1 MVEFPVQSLVISWE
15 KLGMLREVM
24 RTWTGFPK
32 KQGTFI
38 PDVSPRTV
46 TLFSSPGQIERN
58 FVRLI
63 PFPSCV
69 HKKFLQIWLIF

>member
-1 MVEFPVQSLVISWE
+1 MFRRGGSFFKHYSLLLLLLIPPPHMVEFPVQSLVISWE

-38 PDVSPRTV
+38 PDVSPR
-46 TLFSSPGQIERN
+46 
-58 FVRLI
+58 
-63 PFPSCV
+63 
-69 HKKFLQIWLIF
+69 